1 MPKHRR
7 RRKGVAKKWSR
18 PKQKKSILWQ
28 DALKNIYTSIGEADA
43 LSSSPSRLQKQLLS
57 RYNISNVSREQIS
70 DWLDHQFSHSIHKK
84 ASTHFK
90 RNPIIAPD
98 MDYQWQADL
107 LFLDDLARFNDGN
120 KILFVAIDVV
130 SRFMWVE
137 PMKNKTGASTTA
149 AFESILRRAK
159 PRKPQKLQTDK
170 GTEFLNSTF
179 QSMLHHRNIEFF
191 TTYSDT
197 KAAIAERSIQTLK
210 VLIYKYLKEINSNR
224 FLDHLQNIVSTY
236 NLTFHSSIKYAPA
249 DVSSDNVHE
258 VLNNLY
264 GFLWEADALNNP
276 KPRFK
281 IGDYVRVSKIHS
293 HIFRKGYKGYW
304 SDEIFQIISIKNTV
318 PRVTYGIKDLK
329 GNIIMGSYY
338 ENEIQK
344 IPSESLQHQY
354 WNVDKIL
361 QTKTV
366 AGKKMFF
373 VKWEGHDDTHNSWI
387 SADQFKQAK
396 V

>member
-1 MPKHRR
+1 MPKR
-7 RRKGVAKKWSR
+7 RRKGATKWSR
-18 PKQKKSILWQ
+18 IKKKTQKLSWQ
-28 DALKNIYTSIGEADA
+28 DALKIIYTSIGKADA
-43 LSSSPSRLQKQLLS
+43 LSSSPSRLQKQLLA
-57 RYNISNVSREQIS
+57 RFNISNVSRDQIAN
-70 DWLDHQFSHSIHKK
+70 WLNQQFSHTIHKK
-84 ASTHFK
+84 AQTHFK
-90 RNPIIAPD
+90 RNPILAPD

-107 LFLDDLARFNDGN
+107 LFLDDLARFNDN
-120 KILFVAIDVV
+120 HKIILVAIDVV

-137 PMKNKTGASTTA
+137 VMKNKTGASTTA
-149 AFESILRRAK
+149 AFESILKRAK

-179 QSMLHHRNIEFF
+179 QAMLHGNNIEFF

-224 FLDHLQNIVSTY
+224 YIDRIQDIVSTY
-236 NLTFHSSIKYAPA
+236 NSSFHSSIKCAPSE
-249 DVSSDNVHE
+249 VSPDNVND

-264 GFLWEADALNNP
+264 GFLWEADTLNNP

-293 HIFRKGYKGYW
+293 HIFRKGYKGNW
-304 SDEIFQIISIKNTV
+304 TDEIFQIISIKDTV
-318 PRVTYGIKDLK
+318 PRVTYGLKDLK

-344 IPSESLQHQY
+344 LPPESLHHQY
-354 WNVDKIL
+354 WNVEKIL

-366 AGKKMFF
+366 AGKKMFL
-373 VKWEGHDDTHNSWI
+373 VKWEGHDSTHNSWI
-387 SADQFKQAK
+387 SSDQFKQAQT
-396 V
+396 